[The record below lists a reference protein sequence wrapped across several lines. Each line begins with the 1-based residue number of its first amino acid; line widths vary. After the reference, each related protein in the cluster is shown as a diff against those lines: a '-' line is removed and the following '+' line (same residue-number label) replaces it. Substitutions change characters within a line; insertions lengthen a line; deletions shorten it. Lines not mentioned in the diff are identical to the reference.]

1 MADAIDS
8 VHPINRVSRVSAN
21 KIIHLH
27 PMHVHAMVVRF
38 IQTETRIIATVAIT
52 IARPVLTAMIAH
64 VHQWLRITGRFVK
77 ALKSIRIMMKPT
89 AGDAAIIAVKI
100 QFAAM
105 DAVSH
110 TAILHLQHFSAMLR
124 RFIPGMIPITAG
136 AVIINA
142 AMATIVT
149 RVHAYPGPIM
159 FKRSVKNKPST
170 SIATAITAA
179 AVVTPAVRIRR
190 VCRDAACMNR
200 QTSAKEK
207 TGRCGAEPRSGGRC
221 VSRSDSTA
229 GGRRPLRII

>member
-1 MADAIDS
+1 MAA
-8 VHPINRVSRVSAN
+8 P
-21 KIIHLH
+21 
-27 PMHVHAMVVRF
+27 F
-38 IQTETRIIATVAIT
+38 IQTGTRIIAAAAVTGAG
-52 IARPVLTAMIAH
+52 RDLTATMAH
-64 VHQWLRITGRFVK
+64 AHQRLRITGRSVM
-77 ALKSIRIMMKPT
+77 ALKSIRPTMKQT
-89 AGDAAIIAVKI
+89 AEDAAIIAVKI

-110 TAILHLQHFSAMLR
+110 TAILNLQHFSAMPR

-159 FKRSVKNKPST
+159 FRRSVKNKPST

-179 AVVTPAVRIRR
+179 AVVTPAVRISR

-229 GGRRPLRII
+229 GGRRPLHIIWLPAVSRN